1 MWFFNFKQKHLI
13 IHWMLSRRVVSL
25 WFIKKK
31 ECIFPQIRLIW
42 QLYTLHV
49 LVYPQQGQF
58 TNPETPGYVGFAN
71 LPNQVH
77 RKSVK
82 KGFEFTLMV
91 VGEYMVAAS
100 SDSWTLS
107 VCGMF
112 VCTRW
117 DQCGKENSCGLTG
130 SANICGMHFLCVA
143 VFWHLADSHFA
154 AEQEIMSF

>member
-1 MWFFNFKQKHLI
+1 MWFFNFKHTHLI
-13 IHWMLSRRVVSL
+13 LHWTHAESKSSFTLVY
-25 WFIKKK
+25 WFIWF
-31 ECIFPQIRLIW
+31 IFPQIRLIW
-42 QLYTLHV
+42 QLCILPV

-91 VGEYMVAAS
+91 VGECMVAS
-100 SDSWTLS
+100 LSDSATLS
-107 VCGMF
+107 VCGIC

-130 SANICGMHFLCVA
+130 SANICGMHFLSVA
-143 VFWHLADSHFA
+143 YSRHWQTHILL
-154 AEQEIMSF
+154 QNRKLL